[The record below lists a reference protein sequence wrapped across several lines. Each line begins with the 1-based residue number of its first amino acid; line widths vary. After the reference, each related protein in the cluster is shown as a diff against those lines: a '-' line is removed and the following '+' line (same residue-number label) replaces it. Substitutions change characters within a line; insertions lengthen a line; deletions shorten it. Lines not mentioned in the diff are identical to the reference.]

1 MAILQRGF
9 DQTNLRGSVGGVTY
23 RRVGGVTIAAQKVPM
38 HVKAKQTRRLM
49 AVRMRWP
56 NLVALWQSLNRVGW
70 HPSFVKTSKR
80 VSDFNRFMAVNMSDR
95 GSAIY
100 LPREVKAYGG
110 GVVADYVVTEGT
122 MSPSVAVE
130 FGTNQVPVS
139 DLSLGTLTIGAAT
152 TLKAFSESIVANNP
166 DWQVGDKLTIVIVQQ
181 TGTTSMPTLQSRV
194 LTVTLATDSDELLLS
209 DLINV
214 ASLAVVDGS
223 LALSGPVIGGVAFV
237 HSRIVDGE
245 TVCSRQS
252 LVVNNSV
259 ALAQYSGSDA
269 FLKAVD
275 SYGGFAAEEIL
286 TPDIDGV
293 IAPNV

>member
-23 RRVGGVTIAAQKVPM
+23 RRVGGVTIASQKVPL

-70 HPSFVKTSKR
+70 HPSFIKTSKR

-100 LPREVKAYGG
+100 LPRDVKAYGG

-122 MSPSVAVE
+122 LSPSVSVE
-130 FGTNQVPVS
+130 FASNQVPVS
-139 DLSLGTLTIGAAT
+139 DLSVGTLAIGAAT
-152 TLKAFSESIVANNP
+152 TLKAFSESIIANNP

-181 TGTTSMPTLQSRV
+181 SGSTSMPTLRSRV
-194 LTVTLATDSDELLLS
+194 LTVTLATDNDELLLS
-209 DLINV
+209 DILDV
-214 ASLAVVDGS
+214 ALLGVGDGS

-252 LVVNNSV
+252 LVLNNSV
-259 ALAQYSGSDA
+259 ALAQYSGTDA
-269 FLKAVD
+269 FIKAVN

-286 TPDIDGV
+286 TPNIEGDLS
-293 IAPNV
+293 PNV